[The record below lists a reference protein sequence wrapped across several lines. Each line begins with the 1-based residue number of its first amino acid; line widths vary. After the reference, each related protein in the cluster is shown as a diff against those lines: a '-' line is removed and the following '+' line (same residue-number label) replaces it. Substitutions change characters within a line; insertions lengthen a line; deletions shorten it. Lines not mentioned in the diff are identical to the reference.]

1 MRGVG
6 RRQLFLHQRH
16 VPRVLGQYVREVLQA
31 VPLLPKQPT
40 HRLHPQKTS
49 ENNDGDAAA

>member
-1 MRGVG
+1 
-6 RRQLFLHQRH
+6 
-16 VPRVLGQYVREVLQA
+16 VLQA